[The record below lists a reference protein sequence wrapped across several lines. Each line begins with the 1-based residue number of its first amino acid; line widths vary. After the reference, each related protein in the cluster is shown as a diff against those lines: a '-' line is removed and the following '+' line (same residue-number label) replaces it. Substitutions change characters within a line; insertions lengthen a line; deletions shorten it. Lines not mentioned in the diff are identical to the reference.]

1 MPVRLHAVDM
11 THASIFL
18 YLFQSEILERF
29 VNLHDGV
36 IWVSQFFDIV
46 SLNFV
51 LQCHSGFQ
59 LSNFNTWNPGLWEL
73 GTRVES

>member
-51 LQCHSGFQ
+51 L
-59 LSNFNTWNPGLWEL
+59 
-73 GTRVES
+73 